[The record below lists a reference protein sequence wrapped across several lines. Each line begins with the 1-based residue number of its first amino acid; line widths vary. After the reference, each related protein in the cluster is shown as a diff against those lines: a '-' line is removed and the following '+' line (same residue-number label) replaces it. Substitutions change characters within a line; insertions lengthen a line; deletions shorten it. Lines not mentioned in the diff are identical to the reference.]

1 MGRTHLQAG
10 VWALWPLKTTEPL
23 SGVSAK
29 FLKARLRRAGS
40 PLYPPVRTD
49 SPRSR
54 HHTQAHVLT
63 LTQRPLLTWLTLPRP
78 PSAHPA
84 PVPGHVAHSCA
95 PTTRLAFVCRERGAP
110 HRPRVETA
118 RRMRQLNGPRAASSS
133 GAGMKALSIVKNSA
147 TTADDLPC
155 KLRLDRPSASGC
167 RWKRG
172 AEDDGRWRNLP
183 VLASLGRICTVA
195 GLYNGFQRSDESNGE
210 RQGGGRSVG
219 ARLPW
224 FQRACIQD

>member
-1 MGRTHLQAG
+1 M
-10 VWALWPLKTTEPL
+10 WPLKTTEPL

-78 PSAHPA
+78 SSAHPA

-133 GAGMKALSIVKNSA
+133 GADVKAWSTVKNSA
-147 TTADDLPC
+147 TTADDRPC
-155 KLRLDRPSASGC
+155 KLRLGRAVGHQLLGACGSEAPRMTAAGGICRCWRAWDASA
-167 RWKRG
+167 RW
-172 AEDDGRWRNLP
+172 
-183 VLASLGRICTVA
+183 LG
-195 GLYNGFQRSDESNGE
+195 
-210 RQGGGRSVG
+210 
-219 ARLPW
+219 
-224 FQRACIQD
+224 